1 MTIYITGHKNP
12 DSDSIVASIAYAY
25 LKNELGEEAI
35 PCRLGS
41 ISQETEYLL
50 NRFDFPTP
58 QLLEDARCTLGEI
71 ELLPATQISQD
82 ATLFEALQT
91 MKQAKQ
97 PFLAVHDQN
106 HKIIGMITR
115 NVIANLGVEDTAY
128 GIEMLQHTKPSDL
141 VKTLNGKE
149 IYIPEH
155 LHLNGKVSIVALS
168 SHRALRYQVQ
178 ERMVIVSDDPIAQK
192 ELIEKGA
199 GMLILVWCDSIEDD
213 VLEAA
218 KQHECAII
226 LSGHGSMNT
235 SRYLYFSL
243 PVSALMSTKLITF
256 ERSEYV
262 EDVIRKMSRYRYRSY
277 PIVFEEQL
285 CGYLEAGKMLYPPTK
300 NMILVDHNE
309 FSQSVKNIEKASV
322 LEVIDHHRI
331 HDFTSTRPV
340 YFRNETVGSTCTI
353 VTSLF
358 FEHNIPIPRQLAGL
372 LLGAMISDTLNF
384 QSPTTTQ
391 KDIDLAQRLANL
403 AHETIDELAYDIFFS
418 NDLSQKDINDFLQE
432 DMKHFEITNYQVA
445 IAQSIIPQSSLLSI
459 QEQELK
465 EKMEAYT
472 KRSGIDL
479 YVFALTSILEN
490 GTYFYIS
497 GPLAQQLQQNLD
509 QTHFFPNILS
519 RKKQIVPLITNWIQE
534 AN

>member
-1 MTIYITGHKNP
+1 MHARRNRTLASHP
-12 DSDSIVASIAYAY
+12 DQPRRHPLRSAANDETSQTA
-25 LKNELGEEAI
+25 L
-35 PCRLGS
+35 PCRPRSKPQDHRHDHPQRHRQSRCRRHRLRHRNAPAH
-41 ISQETEYLL
+41 QTKRPRQDPQRKRDLHP
-50 NRFDFPTP
+50 RTPTP
-58 QLLEDARCTLGEI
+58 EWKSEHRRPLEPPRPP
-71 ELLPATQISQD
+71 LPSPRTHGHR
-82 ATLFEALQT
+82 L
-91 MKQAKQ
+91 
-97 PFLAVHDQN
+97 
-106 HKIIGMITR
+106 R
-115 NVIANLGVEDTAY
+115 R
-128 GIEMLQHTKPSDL
+128 SDRP
-141 VKTLNGKE
+141 KRTDRK
-149 IYIPEH
+149 
-155 LHLNGKVSIVALS
+155 
-168 SHRALRYQVQ
+168 RR
-178 ERMVIVSDDPIAQK
+178 R
-192 ELIEKGA
+192 
-199 GMLILVWCDSIEDD
+199 MLILVWCDSIEKD